1 MISIGE
7 EVTAAILQHARQVV
21 PHECCGLL
29 IGHDDVISR
38 AVAAR
43 NRAADP
49 TTRYVIDPRDHFA
62 AVRAARAQSLDVIGG
77 YHSHPR
83 STATPSA
90 TDAAEAFSNFLFL
103 IVGLGVDPPQLTAWR
118 WIDGNFDPVP
128 LVRVVSGPR

>member
-1 MISIGE
+1 MISIDD
-7 EVTAAILQHARQVV
+7 EVRAAVLRHARETT

-29 IGHDDVISR
+29 IGHGDVITK
-38 AVAAR
+38 AVAVR
-43 NRAADP
+43 NLAADP
-49 TTRYVIDPRDHFA
+49 TTRYVIDPREHLA
-62 AVRAARAQSLDVIGG
+62 AVRAARAQSLEVIGA

-90 TDAAEAFSNFLFL
+90 TDAAEAFTNFLFL

-128 LVRVVSGPR
+128 LVRVGKG